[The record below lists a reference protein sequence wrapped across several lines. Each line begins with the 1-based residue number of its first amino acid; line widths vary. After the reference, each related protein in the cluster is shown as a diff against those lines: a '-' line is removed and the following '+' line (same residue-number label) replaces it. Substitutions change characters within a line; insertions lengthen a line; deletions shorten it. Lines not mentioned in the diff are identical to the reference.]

1 MVLYTTNAMVAA
13 NSADGPLRSETQ
25 METDIITAW
34 EGSNNALR
42 DSMPDGDE
50 IIFNVVHIERV
61 RVLNYVSRFFS
72 PKY

>member
-1 MVLYTTNAMVAA
+1 
-13 NSADGPLRSETQ
+13 